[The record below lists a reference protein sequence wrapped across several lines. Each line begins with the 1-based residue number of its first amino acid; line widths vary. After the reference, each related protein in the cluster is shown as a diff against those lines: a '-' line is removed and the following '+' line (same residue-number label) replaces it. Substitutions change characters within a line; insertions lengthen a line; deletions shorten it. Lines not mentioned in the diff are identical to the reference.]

1 MSRRSTST
9 RPSSNASSGSGQT
22 ATIAPAAD
30 PPKAPSLE
38 SLLKSCGALQSVIR
52 QKLDEAETNDGESS
66 EYRDCDSVE
75 NNDAEF
81 DSPSQS
87 LTECGDSY
95 TDTNPESESC
105 DSNARDA
112 SADGTSTDGTARHAN
127 TAEVH
132 SPAQPHAA
140 IKATE
145 TANSIDLLSILKLM
159 REESRASIQEL
170 KASQEA
176 AAAGQSAVLK
186 ALFEVISRSSSAR
199 DNVGDTI
206 EQKLFEFEER
216 ILHRMD
222 HSTGTS
228 AAHDAKLS
236 NAASHSAPA
245 AAKKNGDRSWEEIR
259 NDLLLNGDAR
269 ESQGETDIR
278 EARDLA
284 HRAAVDKSNSEK
296 AEAILEVPRAVDP
309 ETLSDAELRE
319 VFWEREQF
327 ISTLIG
333 RLRHSHQQSSGH
345 LPAEKLKAMGEFLP
359 EEVAAQV
366 MQTLQQLD
374 ELARIGELELSL
386 ERARLSRQ
394 VSKLEESRQLL
405 EHHAR
410 QLGLTLTDD
419 GTVSNPKKSA
429 NRGTSSRRWLS
440 KLGFGQ

>member
-1 MSRRSTST
+1 MSRRSSSSRQPSNSTSGD
-9 RPSSNASSGSGQT
+9 AQT

-30 PPKAPSLE
+30 LPKAPSLE

-52 QKLDEAETNDGESS
+52 QKSDDAETNDGESS
-66 EYRDCDSVE
+66 EYRDSDFAE
-75 NNDAEF
+75 NSDAEF
-81 DSPSQS
+81 NSPSQS
-87 LTECGDSY
+87 LIQCSDSD
-95 TDTNPESESC
+95 TDTNQDSESC
-105 DSNARDA
+105 DSDVRDA
-112 SADGTSTDGTARHAN
+112 SADGTARHAN

-132 SPAQPHAA
+132 SPSHQHAA
-140 IKATE
+140 INSAE
-145 TANSIDLLSILKLM
+145 SVNSIDLLSILKLM
-159 REESRASIQEL
+159 REETRASIQEL

-222 HSTGTS
+222 HAAVTSTIHDIKLPS
-228 AAHDAKLS
+228 AT
-236 NAASHSAPA
+236 SHSAPA

-259 NDLLLNGDAR
+259 KDLLLNGDAR

-278 EARDLA
+278 EAKALA
-284 HRAAVDKSNSEK
+284 NLAAIDKSNSEK

-319 VFWEREQF
+319 VFWEREEF
-327 ISTLIG
+327 ISTLIS